1 MMARMGGDEDGGAGV
16 GTGVVAVRG
25 GSTSFPLARGHV
37 DAVDLA
43 GHGFRANDFLPSP
56 IAPGV
61 WQMVVEHGSSE

>member
-1 MMARMGGDEDGGAGV
+1 MRARV
-16 GTGVVAVRG
+16 RVSVRGVVAVRG
-25 GSTSFPLARGHV
+25 GSTSFPLAQGDV

-61 WQMVVEHGSSE
+61 WQMAVEVGSSE